1 MRRRALTLLLA
12 LGLAVGSAPRDA
24 RGQDDTSE
32 EAPLPLDPVQR
43 LAALEERIASALSE
57 AEHASTD
64 HARVET
70 EIAGLTEGRAA
81 ANRRVRERTR
91 ALYRMTRAGVLPLA
105 GGLDSMLAHVARVE
119 RLERM
124 LRHDLEALSDLRAR
138 AAALRAEAGRLAE
151 RMDTTRARVAQL
163 EAQKGALE
171 EDVRRAMLYGS
182 AFSDAT
188 FGTSTSTSAYGL
200 RAVDAPATS
209 ALGFESHRGELALPL
224 AAPRA
229 IREAT
234 REQGAGIELDGVRG
248 APVRCAADGR
258 VAFSDRHPSYGRMI
272 IVDHGEGHFTIYGG
286 LARSD
291 VQVGAPV
298 TRGATLG
305 AVDTE
310 PLFFQVRRGT
320 RPLDARTWLGL

>member
-1 MRRRALTLLLA
+1 MKRRVLTLLLA
-12 LGLAVGSAPRDA
+12 LGLALGSAPRDA
-24 RGQDDTSE
+24 RGQDESE

-43 LAALEERIASALSE
+43 LAALDERIASALSDVE
-57 AEHASTD
+57 RANAD

-91 ALYRMTRAGVLPLA
+91 ALYRLTRAGVLPLA
-105 GGLDSMLAHVARVE
+105 GGLDSMLGHVARVE
-119 RLERM
+119 RLQRM
-124 LRHDLEALSDLRAR
+124 VRHDLDALSDLRAR
-138 AAALRAEAGRLAE
+138 AAALRTEAGRLGE
-151 RMDTTRARVAQL
+151 RIDTTRARMARL
-163 EAQKGALE
+163 EAQKSALE
-171 EDVRRAMLYGS
+171 EDVRRATLYGS

-188 FGTSTSTSAYGL
+188 FGTSTSTSGYGL
-200 RAVDAPATS
+200 RLVDPPAAPAP
-209 ALGFESHRGELALPL
+209 GFESQRGALALPL

-248 APVRCAADGR
+248 APVRAAADGR
-258 VAFSDRHPSYGRMI
+258 IAFSDRHPSYGRMI

-291 VQVGAPV
+291 APIGAQV